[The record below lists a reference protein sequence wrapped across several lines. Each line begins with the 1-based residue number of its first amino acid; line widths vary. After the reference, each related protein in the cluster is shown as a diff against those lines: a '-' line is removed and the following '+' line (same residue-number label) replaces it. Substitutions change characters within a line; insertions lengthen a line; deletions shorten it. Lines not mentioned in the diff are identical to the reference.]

1 MRPSNSRGRKDGE
14 EEGCPSQIPFPTF
27 SKVPPTKADTELLCC
42 AFPSFQV
49 SNPTRAKAMN
59 ATTARPNFTHF
70 MPFDGVSGSTL
81 SGVSESA
88 LRRILGLAVFM
99 LNVVVV
105 FVRLAGSGATWYC
118 GPKQRHRTKKKKH
131 PPTVECIIVRINTV
145 ANFSVVKISEHV
157 ITNAVTS
164 VVEDE
169 AKIEG
174 PM

>member
-1 MRPSNSRGRKDGE
+1 M
-14 EEGCPSQIPFPTF
+14 
-27 SKVPPTKADTELLCC
+27 
-42 AFPSFQV
+42 
-49 SNPTRAKAMN
+49 
-59 ATTARPNFTHF
+59 
-70 MPFDGVSGSTL
+70 
-81 SGVSESA
+81 
-88 LRRILGLAVFM
+88 
-99 LNVVVV
+99 NVVVV
-105 FVRLAGSGATWYC
+105 SVRLAGSGATWYWYC

-145 ANFSVVKISEHV
+145 ANFLVVKISEHV